1 MGLDQASPIEH
12 IRGVLERNELTLYCQ
27 PIRSLAGGGD
37 YPMAE
42 VLVRMLEEEHSMLP
56 PGDFIPIFE
65 HYRMMPAMDRW
76 VVAAAVRRLAQG
88 SKIPRFSI
96 NLSGQTLEDPDFPGF
111 VATELMRARVR
122 GPGLLFELHMR
133 DVVTLAAA
141 CESFAASIKTI
152 GCGLV
157 IDALGAQAVSAA
169 PMKILKP
176 DFIKLD
182 GALTR
187 KIVSD
192 ETAVSRL
199 KGILAVCESL
209 GIKAIAESVEEQD
222 VLLRLKAFGVEFA
235 QGFGIYRPHPIDH
248 LAGPSS
254 AG

>member
-1 MGLDQASPIEH
+1 MGLDPSSPVEH

-27 PIRSLAGGGD
+27 PIRALAGDGD
-37 YPMAE
+37 YPIAE
-42 VLVRMLEEEHSMLP
+42 VLVRMLEEENSMLP

-65 HYRMMPAMDRW
+65 HYGMMPAMDRW
-76 VVAAAVRRLAQG
+76 VVAAVLRRLAQG

-96 NLSGQTLEDPDFPGF
+96 NLSGQSLQDAHFPGF
-111 VATELMRARVR
+111 VATELVR
-122 GPGLLFELHMR
+122 TRIRGAALLFEFHMR
-133 DVVTLAAA
+133 DVIARAAA
-141 CESFAASIKTI
+141 CEAFSSAIRTVN
-152 GCGLV
+152 CGLV

-169 PMKILKP
+169 PLKILKP

-187 KIVSD
+187 KVMSD
-192 ETAVSRL
+192 ETAVARL
-199 KGILAVCESL
+199 KAILTVCESL

-248 LAGPSS
+248 LAAPPTK
-254 AG
+254 